1 MPIPWMFAL
10 RSIPWATIVAN
21 APAIVRSAESL
32 LTRANARR
40 REPADAGASAGP
52 HELQGLVERVASL
65 EQRDSETAALLSQV
79 TQQFASLTTA
89 TEVLE
94 ARVRW
99 LLLLGIISTAVSL
112 LALGLVVF
120 TG

>member
-10 RSIPWATIVAN
+10 RSIPWAAIVAN

-32 LTRANARR
+32 LTGANARR
-40 REPADAGASAGP
+40 KESPVP
-52 HELQGLVERVASL
+52 NELHGLAERVALL
-65 EQRDSETAALLSQV
+65 EQRDRDTAALLSQV
-79 TQQFASLTTA
+79 TQQIAAITTA

-94 ARVRW
+94 ARLRW
-99 LLLLGIISTAVSL
+99 VLVIGVVSVGLSL

-120 TG
+120 SG